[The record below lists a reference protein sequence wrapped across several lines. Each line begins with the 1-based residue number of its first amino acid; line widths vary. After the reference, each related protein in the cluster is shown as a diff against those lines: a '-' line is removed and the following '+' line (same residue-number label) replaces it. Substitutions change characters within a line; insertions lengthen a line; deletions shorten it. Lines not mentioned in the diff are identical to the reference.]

1 MSKKKLLNENTVR
14 KFMKFAN
21 IGHLAEDFVKE
32 SDLYEDDEDAL
43 EFGDDE
49 ALDAVED
56 VEAVEDVG
64 EFESEVGLEDEAGAL
79 DGVSEEAVE
88 ELVSVVAAAL
98 ESATGIEIGV
108 ESGGA
113 EEVVDTT
120 VDDLDAVEDE
130 VADVG
135 DEFAAVEDEVLEEDV
150 VEEDVVEEEVVEE
163 EDVLEG
169 VSVLDEEEI
178 TETVVRRVTKRLQAL
193 KNKKSSA
200 EKRERIIESVAQKI
214 IDRLS

>member
-135 DEFAAVEDEVLEEDV
+135 DEFAAAEDEVLDDEV
-150 VEEDVVEEEVVEE
+150 LGEEVVEEE

-169 VSVLDEEEI
+169 VSVIDEEEI

-200 EKRERIIESVAQKI
+200 EKRERIIEAVAQKI

>member
-1 MSKKKLLNENTVR
+1 MG
-14 KFMKFAN
+14 F
-21 IGHLAEDFVKE
+21 
-32 SDLYEDDEDAL
+32 
-43 EFGDDE
+43 
-49 ALDAVED
+49 
-56 VEAVEDVG
+56 
-64 EFESEVGLEDEAGAL
+64 EDEAGAL
-79 DGVSEEAVE
+79 EGVSEEAVE

-108 ESGGA
+108 ESA
-113 EEVVDTT
+113 EAIDAVDAVDDVEA
-120 VDDLDAVEDE
+120 VDDLEVTDVE
-130 VADVG
+130 
-135 DEFAAVEDEVLEEDV
+135 DEFAADAGPIEDEGIEDEVLG
-150 VEEDVVEEEVVEE
+150 EEVVEEE

-169 VSVLDEEEI
+169 VSVIDEEEI